1 MAANVNRFESLS
13 LLAARE
19 QWCWNLVC
27 TTCGHMVFRWGL
39 KALAKGLSPDKPEWL
54 VHSGP
59 GQTSTRLAAVNG
71 PVPPSGGWPES
82 EQKAVQEAARGCR
95 LDLIAEKSP
104 FPDWLGHL
112 GVLLRYTE
120 DAERDNLLLTR
131 ELVPQLA
138 GLVESGSSA
147 DTMLRQLLDEK
158 QPLLWSDLEVIERG
172 YSGPRP
178 HRRAR

>member
-1 MAANVNRFESLS
+1 MGSNVNRFESLS
-13 LLAARE
+13 RLAARE

-39 KALAKGLSPDKPEWL
+39 KALAKGLHPDKPEWP
-54 VHSGP
+54 VHWGP
-59 GQTSTRLAAVNG
+59 EQTSTRLASVNG
-71 PVPPSGGWPES
+71 PMPPPGGWPES
-82 EQKAVQEAARGCR
+82 EQRAIQEAVRGCR
-95 LDLIAEKSP
+95 LELIAGESC

-147 DTMLRQLLDEK
+147 DTMLRQRLDAK
-158 QPLLWSDLEVIERG
+158 QPLRWSDLEVIERC

-178 HRRAR
+178 HRGAI

>member
-1 MAANVNRFESLS
+1 MGSKRNRFESLS

-39 KALAKGLSPDKPEWL
+39 TALAKGVHPDDPEWL
-54 VHSGP
+54 VHWGP
-59 GQTSTRLAAVNG
+59 EQTSTRLARVHG
-71 PVPPSGGWPES
+71 PMPPPSGWPES
-82 EQKAVQEAARGCR
+82 EQRAVQEAVRGCR
-95 LDLIAEKSP
+95 LELLAGESR

-138 GLVESGSSA
+138 GFVESGSSA
-147 DTMLRQLLDEK
+147 DTMLRQRLDAK
-158 QPLLWSDLEVIERG
+158 RPLGWSDLEVIERC
-172 YSGPRP
+172 YHGPRP
-178 HRRAR
+178 HRGAQ